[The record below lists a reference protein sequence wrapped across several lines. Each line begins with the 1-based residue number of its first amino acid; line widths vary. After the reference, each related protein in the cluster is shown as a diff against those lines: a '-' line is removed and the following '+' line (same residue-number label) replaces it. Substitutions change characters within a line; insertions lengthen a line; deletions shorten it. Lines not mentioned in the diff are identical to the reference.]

1 MALVK
6 TVTRVVVIGGLATGT
21 AVLVAGPQRVSALF
35 SQAHHAITSKIDSVI
50 DDPIALRQQL
60 RELESEYPSRIGDV
74 RGELVDVRD
83 QISELEREKGIS
95 EKVVALA
102 GEDLAQLQ
110 PMLKEAQAQRTAA
123 PMRMITV
130 RFDGRALPLE
140 DAYAKATQISNTV
153 NAYRQRGE
161 QATQNLTFLH
171 DQETRLAELLTK
183 LETERA
189 ELQSKLWLLN
199 GEIEMIAR
207 NDKLIDMTEAR
218 QSTIEKYERY
228 DAVSLDQV
236 TSRINKIRS
245 EQEARLQS
253 LANRDGQSDYEDVA
267 RTMLESEATAR
278 TIFEKSMSAPT
289 FTTPTA
295 IEIGPEDVQST
306 TTSEGAEAVASR

>member
-35 SQAHHAITSKIDSVI
+35 SQAHHAITTKIDSVI
-50 DDPIALRQQL
+50 DDPVALRQQL
-60 RELESEYPSRIGDV
+60 RELESAYPERIGEV
-74 RGELVDVRD
+74 RGELVEVRD
-83 QISELEREKGIS
+83 QMAELEREKGIS
-95 EKVVALA
+95 EKVVGLA
-102 GEDLAQLQ
+102 SADLAQIQ
-110 PMLKEAQAQRTAA
+110 PLLEEAHAQRKAS
-123 PMRMITV
+123 PMTVINV
-130 RFDGRALPLE
+130 RFDGRSLPLE

-153 NAYRQRGE
+153 NAYRQRAD
-161 QATQNLTFLH
+161 QAGRNLTFLH
-171 DQETRLAELLTK
+171 DQEARLGELLTK

-199 GEIEMIAR
+199 GEIEMISR
-207 NDKLIDMTEAR
+207 NEKLIDMTQAR
-218 QSTIEKYERY
+218 QDAIEKYERY

-253 LANRDGQSDYEDVA
+253 LSAHDGQTDYEDRA

-278 TIFEKSMSAPT
+278 TIFEKSTTSAPMT
-289 FTTPTA
+289 APAA
-295 IEIGPEDVQST
+295 IEIGPEDVQDT
-306 TTSEGAEAVASR
+306 ADAEAKVASR